1 MRHFLMF
8 FHCFGGTLPKNV
20 TAMEIQGS
28 EISGL
33 RLGFYAVSYPIMF
46 IVTNIE
52 NPDTFLC
59 S

>member
-1 MRHFLMF
+1 MF

-33 RLGFYAVSYPIMF
+33 RLRFYAGFHPIMF
-46 IVTNIE
+46 FVNNIE
-52 NPDTFLC
+52 NPDPFLC